1 MVNIVLAGEG
11 KEEDRGEVI
20 YEIDGSETEKDKRR
34 RNIA

>member
-11 KEEDRGEVI
+11 KEEDREVI